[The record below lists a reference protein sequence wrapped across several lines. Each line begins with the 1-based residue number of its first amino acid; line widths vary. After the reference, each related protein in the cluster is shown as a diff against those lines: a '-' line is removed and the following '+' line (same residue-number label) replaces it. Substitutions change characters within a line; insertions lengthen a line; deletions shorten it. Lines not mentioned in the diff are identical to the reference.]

1 MRESRS
7 RLWAIMVVSSL
18 VTIML
23 ASVTPSERADALS
36 GADFDPGNI
45 ISDENFFNAGS
56 MTEAEVQAF
65 LEGQERGCTGANGYP
80 CLKDYRMGTFSRAAV
95 EPGHCGAYSGEANE
109 RASRIIWKVA
119 QACGIN
125 PQVLL
130 VTLQKERSLITDVA
144 PDAGDYRISM
154 GYGCPDT
161 APCDAEFFGFYNQVY
176 KAAWQFR
183 QYTQHP
189 EGRRYGIGPTYIQY
203 HPNTSCGG
211 STVNIRNQATA
222 NLYLYTPYQPNA
234 SALANLYGT
243 GDSCGAYG
251 NRNFWVFYNTWFGP
265 TTGSPNPFGNIE
277 LVAAQPGGFRVVGWA
292 IDPNTSA
299 SIDVHVYVG
308 SVGTVATANR
318 QRPDVGSAYPG
329 AGSAHGF
336 DATVPAPGPGDASVC
351 VYAMNFGAGANVLL
365 GCVTR
370 SPLSGSPV
378 GALTAA
384 TASNG
389 TIGITGWA
397 IDPDTTAPIA
407 VHLYVDAVGV
417 ATTASTPVDG
427 IDPAYAQYGREHGFT
442 GTIPAAPGSH
452 RVCAYGINTGP
463 GANSEL
469 GCATVIV
476 PDAGIAELGRPPVG
490 VLEGV
495 AATATG
501 IVATGWAIDPDT
513 ASPIPVHVYV
523 DAAGAA
529 FTADVTRSDLPAAW
543 AAYGTAHGFNA
554 PVATAVGPHRV
565 CAYAINTAGP
575 PALLGC
581 SDVVVTGGIAELGRA
596 PIGNVEVIRPGPG
609 VVSVSGW
616 AIDPDTAAPISVHV
630 YVGSVGEATI
640 ADGVREDVGVAYPG
654 YGAAHGFTWSDSV
667 TPGAYNVCVY
677 AINTGAGGN
686 TLIGCSTVT
695 VSPPPDVPD
704 DQVAAPIGNLEAATR
719 VPGGVAVS
727 GWALDPDTSEP
738 TDVHVYV
745 DDVGTAIRADLP
757 RPDVA
762 AAFGAGSEHGFAR
775 TLPMTAG
782 PHRVC
787 AYAID
792 TGGGPPGLIGCI
804 QVP

>member
-1 MRESRS
+1 
-7 RLWAIMVVSSL
+7 
-18 VTIML
+18 
-23 ASVTPSERADALS
+23 
-36 GADFDPGNI
+36 
-45 ISDENFFNAGS
+45 
-56 MTEAEVQAF
+56 MT
-65 LEGQERGCTGANGYP
+65 
-80 CLKDYRMGTFSRAAV
+80 TFSRGAV
-95 EPGHCGAYSGEANE
+95 EPGHCSAYAGESNE

-183 QYTQHP
+183 QYTQYP
-189 EGRRYGIGPTYIQY
+189 EGRRYAIGPTYIQY
-203 HPNTSCGG
+203 NPNTSCGG

-234 SALANLYGT
+234 SALANLYGA

-265 TTGSPNPFGNIE
+265 TTASPNPFGNIE
-277 LVAAQPGGFRVVGWA
+277 LVTAQPGEFRVVGWT

-308 SVGTVATANR
+308 STGTVATANR
-318 QRPDVGSAYPG
+318 HRPDVGSAYPG

-336 DATVPAPGPGDASVC
+336 DVTVSAIGAGDVPVC
-351 VYAMNFGAGANVLL
+351 VYAMNSGPGANVLL
-365 GCVTR
+365 GCTTLA
-370 SPLSGSPV
+370 SLSGSPV
-378 GALTAA
+378 GALTGVTAA
-384 TASNG
+384 NG
-389 TIGITGWA
+389 AIDVAGWA
-397 IDPDTTAPIA
+397 IDPDTTAPIS

-417 ATTASTPVDG
+417 AVTASTPVDG
-427 IDPAYAQYGREHGFT
+427 IDPAYAQYGRGHGFA
-442 GTIPAAPGSH
+442 GTFPAAPGSH

-469 GCATVIV
+469 GCSTVVV
-476 PDAGIAELGRPPVG
+476 PDGGIAELGRPPVG
-490 VLEGV
+490 ALESVV
-495 AATATG
+495 ATTNG
-501 IVATGWAIDPDT
+501 ILATGWAIDPDT

-523 DAAGAA
+523 DSTGAA
-529 FTADVTRSDLPAAW
+529 FTADVTRADLPAAW
-543 AAYGTAHGFNA
+543 TAYGTGHGFSA
-554 PVATAVGPHRV
+554 AASAAFGAHRV

-575 PALLGC
+575 PSLLGC
-581 SDVVVTGGIAELGRA
+581 SEVTVTGGIVELGRA
-596 PIGNVEVIRPGPG
+596 PIGNVEVVRPGPG
-609 VVSVSGW
+609 TVSVSGW

-630 YVGSVGEATI
+630 YVGSVGEAII
-640 ADGVREDVGVAYPG
+640 ADGVREDVGAAFPG
-654 YGAAHGFTWSDSV
+654 YGAQHGFTWSDSV

-677 AINTGAGGN
+677 GINTGAGGN
-686 TLIGCSTVT
+686 TLIECSNVT
-695 VSPPPDVPD
+695 VPPPPDVPE

-719 VPGGVAVS
+719 TAGGVAVS

-757 RPDVA
+757 RADVA
-762 AAFGAGSEHGFAR
+762 AAFGLGAGHGFAR
-775 TLPMTAG
+775 TLPMTTG

-792 TGGGPPGLIGCI
+792 TGQGPPSLIGCI